1 MVRRGR
7 GALAERLIREGVSIA
22 EQTDSTDLRASAL
35 VWAADVRRQ
44 AGRPTEA
51 EPFERRALR
60 LFERRG
66 ATAQSATVADRLR
79 PGPDRAA
86 PSTQPT
92 APPMEPDPA
101 PIAEDAGPTADATAA
116 PVPAGPDGGATRLAD
131 EMMAMFSDPDP
142 SQPAT
147 ETSAEVPTT
156 YQSGDSQP
164 VARQPLAVDLPP
176 TSEQLEAP
184 ERPSAEIDPAD
195 ELLQDP
201 TVSAE
206 EESKRRWFNR

>member
-44 AGRPTEA
+44 AGRPAEA

-66 ATAQSATVADRLR
+66 ATAQAAAVAARLK
-79 PGPDRAA
+79 PTPDRAA
-86 PSTQPT
+86 PSPQPT
-92 APPMEPDPA
+92 APPEDPDPA
-101 PIAEDAGPTADATAA
+101 PAPEVTVPVADTAPDL
-116 PVPAGPDGGATRLAD
+116 VPAPPDGGATRLAD
-131 EMMAMFSDPDP
+131 EMMAMFSDPEP
-142 SQPAT
+142 AQPTVEEAPAT
-147 ETSAEVPTT
+147 AVSPEAAV
-156 YQSGDSQP
+156 QQP
-164 VARQPLAVDLPP
+164 QMQD
-176 TSEQLEAP
+176 QLEP
-184 ERPSAEIDPAD
+184 TERPSAEIDPAD

-201 TVSAE
+201 TMSAE